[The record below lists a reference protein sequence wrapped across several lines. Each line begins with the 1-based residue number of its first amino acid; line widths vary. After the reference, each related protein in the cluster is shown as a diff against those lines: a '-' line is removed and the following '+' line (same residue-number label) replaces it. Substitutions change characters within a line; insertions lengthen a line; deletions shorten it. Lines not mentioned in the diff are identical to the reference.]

1 MSILATNLDHTTIAD
16 PLKKS
21 LRRPTTGLAGRAY
34 LPFLEAGAV
43 DVAIVDCLWNGVGES
58 VKIAALCDLF
68 EVNCAAHNYR
78 ASQPHPVVVRPLLL
92 CSLFPSRSRS
102 ICCVCCVFVLLCS
115 SPLSLP
121 FPFSVLCVRCA
132 AAAPVTPVTPVTP
145 RALRLPADGWL
156 GTAISAHFCAAIPN
170 YKVLEVDVDDVYVP
184 GCRTSQLLLREP

>member
-1 MSILATNLDHTTIAD
+1 MSILTTNLDHTTIAD

-102 ICCVCCVFVLLCS
+102 VCCVFALLCSPLSLFPSRSGPVCCVCCAV
-115 SPLSLP
+115 
-121 FPFSVLCVRCA
+121 A
-132 AAAPVTPVTPVTP
+132 APVTP
-145 RALRLPADGWL
+145 RALRLP
-156 GTAISAHFCAAIPN
+156 CARRRLAGHGN
-170 YKVLEVDVDDVYVP
+170 L
-184 GCRTSQLLLREP
+184 RALLRRHTQLQGARSRC